1 MKKIIYVLIAV
12 VALFVLAKLVTPI
25 FIKDNSEENAEQATE
40 NWKNESV
47 TKIKVENDISIDEY
61 IIVEEAVQAD
71 DYVEYKIIN

>member
-12 VALFVLAKLVTPI
+12 VALFVLVKLVTPI
-25 FIKDNSEENAEQATE
+25 FIKDNFEENAEQATE